1 MRPLLSLA
9 VAAALARISVAVH
22 PLPPHR
28 LFAIFNG
35 HPEQFA
41 GFLSMMSAHPG
52 SVNFASLY
60 SYTVGAI
67 SANWTLPKGADYRP
81 FGYNFSEGAKALGV
95 FSAPVIQMGGAYA
108 ENNFHFAPLWTREF
122 VNESVAFGYDGFVL
136 DCQISKSSSARV
148 QGEFAAFLDAFAGG
162 LHAVNKSLV
171 LVTRFD
177 FPKAYVSAS
186 AVDAVMGYDYSENP
200 LTIVG
205 YVKEIG
211 AKYPRTAGVLF
222 EAYPSWVAGNNTYDE
237 AVFAAA
243 DAAGT
248 RTLGL
253 WTNFEGVVGR
263 WWEHMAAWVAN
274 ATAEARPKA

>member
-9 VAAALARISVAVH
+9 VAAALVRISVAVH

-41 GFLSMMSAHPG
+41 GFLGMMSAHPG

>member
-1 MRPLLSLA
+1 MRPLKSLA
-9 VAAALARISVAVH
+9 VAAALGRISVAVH

-41 GFLSMMSAHPG
+41 GFLGMMSAHPG

-253 WTNFEGVVGR
+253 WTNFEGFVGR